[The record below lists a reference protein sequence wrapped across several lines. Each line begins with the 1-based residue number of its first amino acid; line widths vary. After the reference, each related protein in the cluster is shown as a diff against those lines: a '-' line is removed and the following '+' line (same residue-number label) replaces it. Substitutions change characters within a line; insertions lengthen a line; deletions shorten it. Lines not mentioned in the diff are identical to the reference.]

1 MINLKTET
9 LLTLRE
15 ATERVPGSP
24 HVSTLHRWVKHG
36 LKGIRLESCLVGG
49 RRVTSVEA
57 VGRFSHAITEKVD
70 QRLSATTNDASA
82 SFDEVAAELV
92 RAGL

>member
-15 ATERVPGSP
+15 ATEHVPGSP
-24 HVSTLHRWVKHG
+24 HLSTLHRWVKHG
-36 LKGIRLESCLVGG
+36 LKGVRLESCLVGG

-57 VGRFSHAITEKVD
+57 VGRFSQAITQKVD
-70 QRLSATTNDASA
+70 QRTASTTEDPLVTH
-82 SFDEVAAELV
+82 DEVEAELD